1 MGTTY
6 RMTACATWRTK
17 GARDVKLALWTLG
30 AVAFWGVIYA
40 SVWAVNRL
48 VLGAGALAKWVFGQ

>member
-1 MGTTY
+1 M
-6 RMTACATWRTK
+6 
-17 GARDVKLALWTLG
+17 KLALWTLG